1 MPVRKPPVSTTLP
14 AKESRYVSGPHSK
27 RSDKQGTKPPSAGP
41 GQNIPS
47 LPKPAKPSSVRS
59 HTVMQGQTTERGHG
73 HTAVQ
78 GQATE
83 QGHGFAPTGNEVVR
97 RGSTKRLTRYTDLMP
112 PISPGQTAVQGQ
124 QGTYHTP
131 NQPAPLI
138 PANPSQASPAPPSS
152 QAVFAAAGTEA
163 ARQATKRLSRQTPP
177 TSPALV
183 GHPTLNHP
191 QSHTDV
197 KDMSVDEITDWM
209 RRMKMGQ
216 YTDVIVTNGVDG
228 TLLKSLDEDILTRE
242 LGFTRF
248 YAIKLLK
255 FANEGYRPT

>member
-1 MPVRKPPVSTTLP
+1 
-14 AKESRYVSGPHSK
+14 
-27 RSDKQGTKPPSAGP
+27 
-41 GQNIPS
+41 
-47 LPKPAKPSSVRS
+47 
-59 HTVMQGQTTERGHG
+59 MQGQTTERGHG

-83 QGHGFAPTGNEVVR
+83 QGHGHTGVQRQEAASSVHANPPHQGHPESQAGFAPTGNEVVR
-97 RGSTKRLTRYTDLMP
+97 RRSTKRLTRYTDLMP

-138 PANPSQASPAPPSS
+138 PANPSYQASPAPPSS